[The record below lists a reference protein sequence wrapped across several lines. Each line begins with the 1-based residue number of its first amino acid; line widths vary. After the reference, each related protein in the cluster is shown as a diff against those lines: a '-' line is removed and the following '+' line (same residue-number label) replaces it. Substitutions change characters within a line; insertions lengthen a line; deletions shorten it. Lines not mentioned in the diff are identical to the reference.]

1 MKTTLSES
9 SKFFLEKKLGITIE
23 EMAKKD
29 SLELDK
35 LIEEK
40 IHKKLGFMSSIRNQ
54 IGRGNVFLYLQR
66 FLELDTANKRIAK
79 I

>member
-40 IHKKLGFMSSIRNQ
+40 LNKKLGFMSAIRNQ
-54 IGRGNVFLYLQR
+54 IGRGNVFLFLQR
-66 FLELDTANKRIAK
+66 FLEIDTANKRIAK